1 METTNE
7 KLKKLY
13 NDIVDGTL
21 SLEVI
26 KEMFNGYQCYMS
38 KNDFGALVSDLVG
51 EVDFKIIKEIIN
63 SRKGKLYDD
72 YKDEYGEPF
81 LHIFIL
87 TVAFLK
93 ANFEEYKEGLFKF
106 LEDEEVELK
115 WGEVN
120 NNIENGLHIVC
131 FLSNV
136 YDKNDLI
143 RFINIFKKHNYNP
156 LNRDD
161 MHRNAIEVFK
171 LRNTYSSEDEQEVI
185 NMLEEMTN
193 DFVIEVNNYVDE
205 EVEVTVNSEG

>member
-1 METTNE
+1 MQTTND
-7 KLKKLY
+7 KLKALY
-13 NDIVDGTL
+13 EDIVNGTL

-38 KNDFGALVSDLVG
+38 KNEFGALVTDLIG
-51 EVDFKIIKEIIN
+51 EVDFTIIKEILK

-72 YKDEYGEPF
+72 YKDEYGEPIVNI
-81 LHIFIL
+81 LIL

-93 ANFEEYKEGLFKF
+93 ENFDKYKEGLFEL

-115 WGEVN
+115 WGQVN
-120 NNIENGLHIVC
+120 NNIESTLHIVC

-136 YDKNDLI
+136 FNKDDLI
-143 RFINIFKKHNYNP
+143 RFINILKKHNYNP

-161 MHRNAIEVFK
+161 MHRNSIEVFK
-171 LRNTYSSEDEQEVI
+171 YRNTYSSEDEKEVVDI
-185 NMLEEMTN
+185 LEEMAN
-193 DFVIEVNNYVDE
+193 NFVIEVNNYVDE